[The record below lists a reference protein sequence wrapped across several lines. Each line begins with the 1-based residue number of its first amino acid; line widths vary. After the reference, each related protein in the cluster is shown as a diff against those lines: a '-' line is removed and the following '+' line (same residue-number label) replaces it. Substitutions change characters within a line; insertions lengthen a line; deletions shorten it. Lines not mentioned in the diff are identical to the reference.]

1 MVYKVLGQI
10 WEEINLNFNIA
21 SMVMSKEPDM
31 MGKEVDIVSKE
42 KGQDK
47 DRVSD
52 KVKDLAG
59 ETISAFNR
67 GEDYTGCLTTLEKL
81 C

>member
-1 MVYKVLGQI
+1 MGQI

-42 KGQDK
+42 KG
-47 DRVSD
+47 
-52 KVKDLAG
+52 
-59 ETISAFNR
+59 
-67 GEDYTGCLTTLEKL
+67 
-81 C
+81 